1 MKIEQKEWTKSLGW
15 VVKDTNELLG
25 KATLV
30 LVFGSKEVLTESDRF
45 DEIKQFY
52 PKADIVS
59 CSTAGE
65 ILDNKISE
73 ESISLTAI
81 SFESTRIVTKK
92 VQISSTDE
100 TVAAGIEVLS
110 GLKKEDLV
118 YVLVLSDGQIVNG
131 SELVKCLGENLGDD
145 VIVTGGFA
153 GDGPNFGTTLV
164 GLNEAPGNGNIV
176 GIGFYGKN
184 LKVGHAARGGWD
196 PFGPERVITKSKNNI
211 LYELDDHSVLDLYKK
226 YLGDLAADL
235 PGSALLFPLGI
246 KLSEESEPLVR
257 TVLGVNEDDQSMI
270 FAGGMPEGATVRMMR
285 SNFDRL
291 VDASSAAAHSTMEDF
306 GSFNPDLAIVISCAG
321 RKFVLQ
327 ERVEEEIDKV
337 RDVLGNN
344 TVISGFYAY
353 GEISPVVKSTKCELH
368 NQTMTITTLKE
379 VSNEIVE

>member
-1 MKIEQKEWTKSLGW
+1 MKIEQKEWTKTQGW
-15 VVKDTNELLG
+15 VNKDENDLSREG
-25 KATLV
+25 KLV
-30 LVFGSKEVLTESDRF
+30 LVFGCKEVLTESDRF

-52 PKADIVS
+52 PNAEIVS

-65 ILDNKISE
+65 ILDNKVSE
-73 ESISLTAI
+73 ESISLTAV
-81 SFESTRIVTKK
+81 SFESTSIATKMAQVTN
-92 VQISSTDE
+92 SEE
-100 TVAAGIEVLS
+100 TTAAGIEILDD
-110 GLKKEDLV
+110 LKREDLV

-131 SELVKCLGENLGDD
+131 TELVKCLGENLGDD
-145 VIVTGGFA
+145 VVVTGGMA
-153 GDGPNFGTTLV
+153 GDGPDFGTTLV
-164 GLNEAPGNGNIV
+164 GLNEAPSNGNIV

-196 PFGPERVITKSKNNI
+196 PFGPERVITKSKDNI
-211 LYELDDHSVLDLYKK
+211 LFELDDQSVLDLYKK

-246 KLSEESEPLVR
+246 KLNESSDPIVR

-270 FAGGMPEGATVRMMR
+270 FAGGMPEGASVRMMR

-291 VDASSAAAHSTMEDF
+291 VDASSAAAHSTIEDF

-327 ERVEEEIDKV
+327 QHVEEEIDKV

-379 VSNEIVE
+379 VSDEIVE

>member
-1 MKIEQKEWTKSLGW
+1 MKIEQKEWTKSQGW
-15 VVKDTNELLG
+15 TDKKNNQLS
-25 KATLV
+25 ANAQLV
-30 LVFGSKEVLTESDRF
+30 LVFGCKNVLIESDRF
-45 DEIKQFY
+45 EEMRQFY
-52 PKADIVS
+52 PNADIVS

-65 ILDNKISE
+65 ILDTKISE
-73 ESISLTAI
+73 ESISLTAV
-81 SFESTRIVTKK
+81 SFESTSIATKK
-92 VQISSTDE
+92 VQITKTEE
-100 TVAAGIEVLS
+100 TTAAGIEILDD
-110 GLKKEDLV
+110 LRREDLV

-131 SELVKCLGENLGDD
+131 SELVECLGENLGDD
-145 VIVTGGFA
+145 VVVTGGMA

-164 GLNEAPGNGNIV
+164 GLNEAPANGNIV

-196 PFGPERVITKSKNNI
+196 PFGPERVITKSKDNI

-226 YLGDLAADL
+226 YLGELAADL

-246 KLSEESEPLVR
+246 KLKESNEFIVR
-257 TVLGVNEDDQSMI
+257 TVLGVNEEDQSMI

-327 ERVEEEIDKV
+327 EHVGEEIDKV
-337 RDVLGNN
+337 REVLGNN

-379 VSNEIVE
+379 VSNEVVE